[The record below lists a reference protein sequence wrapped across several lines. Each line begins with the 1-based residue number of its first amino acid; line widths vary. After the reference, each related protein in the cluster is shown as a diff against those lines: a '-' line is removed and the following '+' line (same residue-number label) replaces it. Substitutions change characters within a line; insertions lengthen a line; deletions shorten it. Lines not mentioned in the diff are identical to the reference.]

1 MTKTVKYVALIYG
14 DAIMKVDSI
23 NDFCLYS
30 NTKLL
35 KKICKIFFLLALPTS
50 SNVYHTAFLSVQSG
64 YDTSPLKV
72 GSCPNNDSFVKFV
85 ICLFLYSI

>member
-1 MTKTVKYVALIYG
+1 MIETVKYVALIHG

-23 NDFCLYS
+23 
-30 NTKLL
+30 TV
-35 KKICKIFFLLALPTS
+35 FFSLRALPTS